1 MKLTLHDGLGSM
13 GREADRGGA
22 GHRLMLVTG
31 RFFSRRPPSVT
42 MTSVLPPERGGDGG
56 QRPVG
61 SRRAGLPFEFLWT
74 ALLTIG
80 RTASTHLG
88 LWTLTST

>member
-1 MKLTLHDGLGSM
+1 MIGSPAVYAI
-13 GREADRGGA
+13 ELKKPLDR
-22 GHRLMLVTG
+22 RRSFG
-31 RFFSRRPPSVT
+31 RFFSRRPPPVT